1 MSTDASSA
9 ERRTTSNGLR
19 LKSGRAA
26 DSLRVGFDG
35 TTSINPPLPGLSIN
49 MGGGSPSDL
58 DTSNSG
64 IQGTSRV
71 GTSLFGRSIRL
82 GGDTLNLAE
91 GTLSRSQDHLT
102 GGSSRNRVALSGS
115 SNKLATSSHSRLRVA
130 STDPKLGGS
139 SAFLLGR
146 SLGGTKLRGS
156 VTMSSLWTAP
166 TGGRSSLDTSKKRS
180 FSVISKES
188 RFGTYSSPSERRI
201 TLRTPVNSPE
211 ADIIEI
217 SRSTYLVSPKPINNQ
232 ANIVQQKY

>member
-49 MGGGSPSDL
+49 MGGGSPSGSADL

-217 SRSTYLVSPKPINNQ
+217 SHEDHTFPDTNWSVCISTK
-232 ANIVQQKY
+232 